1 MVTQRASRDRVSR
14 AIRCH
19 TKNLLNITPF
29 GVLRA
34 KAVLFPLRFSGCCVE
49 GRVGSKTKTIFG
61 TLATTSNRNHNLR
74 RKITTAIHMEA
85 TTEWVNTKPYKRRR
99 RNELPTKMVSIPT
112 ACGLLMILLS
122 SVAFSSAFQSPSVV
136 TKGQTRTSNTCL
148 HIFPGFNNDNDGGG
162 NGNGNR
168 NKNGGDWNPDAI
180 FESFRNLFGNSNDSK
195 TEGKSAKKSN
205 QAPIF
210 SQFFQPPG
218 LSSDDEYYDE
228 LGKFSEPDG
237 NDDDDDED
245 ELPAGTSLLFRIRAK
260 QLKPGGLR
268 LFLMFY
274 LMGMQN
280 TPDQNTWRAD
290 QRLMSVNVNPSGY
303 ETENGASEPE
313 EKKHVLEMLYETD
326 RSGML
331 QIELIPDKPNK
342 QAEIRIYRCGSRP
355 STSYLMQESLIVD
368 GVLDELQNISG
379 EKDLATAIPRSDNPN
394 VGQEAEIAEEDRL
407 LITDPPNAIEAARE
421 SLAFS

>member
-1 MVTQRASRDRVSR
+1 MVRKRIS
-14 AIRCH
+14 
-19 TKNLLNITPF
+19 
-29 GVLRA
+29 
-34 KAVLFPLRFSGCCVE
+34 
-49 GRVGSKTKTIFG
+49 
-61 TLATTSNRNHNLR
+61 SN
-74 RKITTAIHMEA
+74 A
-85 TTEWVNTKPYKRRR
+85 TTESMVNAKPYKRRR
-99 RNELPTKMVSIPT
+99 RSELPTKVVSIST
-112 ACGLLMILLS
+112 ICSFLLILLS
-122 SVAFSSAFQSPSVV
+122 SVAFSSAFQSSFSV
-136 TKGQTRTSNTCL
+136 TKCQTRTSHTCL
-148 HIFPGFNNDNDGGG
+148 HIFPGFNSDKDGGG
-162 NGNGNR
+162 SGDQ
-168 NKNGGDWNPDAI
+168 NKNDGDWNPDAI
-180 FESFRNLFGNSNDSK
+180 FESFRNLFGNSNDSNFNQE
-195 TEGKSAKKSN
+195 TDGKSTKKSN

-218 LSSDDEYYDE
+218 LSSDVDYYDE
-228 LGKFSEPDG
+228 LGKFSELEDE
-237 NDDDDDED
+237 DDEDED

-290 QRLMSVNVNPSGY
+290 QRLMSVNVNPRGY
-303 ETENGASEPE
+303 ETENDESELE
-313 EKKHVLEMLYETD
+313 EKKYILEMLYETD

-379 EKDLATAIPRSDNPN
+379 EKDLTTTIPRSDNPN
-394 VGQEAEIAEEDRL
+394 VGQEPEIAEEDRL